1 MFQCVSHACPIDIC
15 PPVLFLSFFALCLAA
30 FPQLLAFPHLHLQRR
45 KKLKMMWK
53 GLKLVGGK
61 VNGKGGGADPSGA
74 MVRPGWSEGGAR
86 VKQRSSKGS
95 KGSMKG
101 EKVAQT
107 WYQKRCIFIH
117 IVCISHRFEFATPY
131 LFQFS
136 TAAFSSLP
144 LVPVPR
150 RMLGAERVERS
161 QKRWKNGEG

>member
-1 MFQCVSHACPIDIC
+1 M
-15 PPVLFLSFFALCLAA
+15 
-30 FPQLLAFPHLHLQRR
+30 
-45 KKLKMMWK
+45 
-53 GLKLVGGK
+53 
-61 VNGKGGGADPSGA
+61 NGKGGGADPSGA

-107 WYQKRCIFIH
+107 WHQKRCIFIH

-144 LVPVPR
+144 LVPIPR
-150 RMLGAERVERS
+150 RMLGAERVEGS